1 MPFFVHR
8 IFTYS
13 PSKPRHPLLRLVIG
27 LLGLVLLAVLV
38 VVGLFVGLGM
48 LMFAAVRR
56 MMRAPVAAPRQV
68 RFRDRRRIFGGRQ
81 ASGHAQPAVIAF
93 PAGTLGAFPPG
104 RPMPQY
110 TFAPVPVATV
120 PLHGEYSRF
129 PCTASTASAATSPSM
144 RAKWGRVSNGT
155 R

>member
-13 PSKPRHPLLRLVIG
+13 PSKPRHPLLRLVLG

-56 MMRAPVAAPRQV
+56 MFRPAP
-68 RFRDRRRIFGGRQ
+68 
-81 ASGHAQPAVIAF
+81 
-93 PAGTLGAFPPG
+93 
-104 RPMPQY
+104 
-110 TFAPVPVATV
+110 
-120 PLHGEYSRF
+120 
-129 PCTASTASAATSPSM
+129 SAATAPQE
-144 RAKWGRVSNGT
+144 RIIEGEYAVVGRPQVSVHQH
-155 R
+155 